1 MERNMILSFYCDDTG
16 PYRAGT
22 HAFQQFL
29 DYCVAHGIAGESSVI
44 LGVEGRSMCQ
54 DTTAEEALYLAQAQ
68 RAFNCRVD
76 THLELMTHESLFD
89 FQAGQARENGQH
101 EGVWLHEPGVSVE
114 EYEAY
119 FAGIIAEGAKAGIRF
134 TGLTMPGCGCDACTR
149 RYAELRSA
157 GITEPSPNLWQAL
170 LRLAKQGTFR
180 SKTVP
185 CFFDF
190 SETGYGLHRKA
201 HDGEYGVY
209 DLMPNATDQF
219 GIWENNPERV
229 NADYYITDA
238 GDAGL
243 IVAHL
248 RSGDPYCIWY
258 MHWQGANPINGLGW
272 AAFRTVVERIE
283 RHLQGQITWMR
294 PSEVT
299 DHYHAAG
306 GWDFPIGE

>member
-1 MERNMILSFYCDDTG
+1 MILSFYCDDTG

-119 FAGIIAEGAKAGIRF
+119 FAGIIAVTPNSARQASPSRVPISGRRCFALPSRAPSVARPSRASSTSARPATVYTAK
-134 TGLTMPGCGCDACTR
+134 LTMVSMGST
-149 RYAELRSA
+149 
-157 GITEPSPNLWQAL
+157 T
-170 LRLAKQGTFR
+170 
-180 SKTVP
+180 
-185 CFFDF
+185 
-190 SETGYGLHRKA
+190 
-201 HDGEYGVY
+201 
-209 DLMPNATDQF
+209 
-219 GIWENNPERV
+219 
-229 NADYYITDA
+229 
-238 GDAGL
+238 
-243 IVAHL
+243 
-248 RSGDPYCIWY
+248 
-258 MHWQGANPINGLGW
+258 
-272 AAFRTVVERIE
+272 
-283 RHLQGQITWMR
+283 
-294 PSEVT
+294 
-299 DHYHAAG
+299 
-306 GWDFPIGE
+306 